1 MARTSLKRRDNQ
13 DRILNKGEYQRT
25 NGVYE
30 YRYKDVF
37 GKTRI
42 IYSWRL
48 TASDKLPK
56 GKTPCKPLREMIAD
70 IAEDAKQN
78 IDTYT
83 AKSTTLNERFDL
95 YMESKYDLRRSTKE
109 NYMYMY
115 DKYVRKSI
123 GCMKMSDFNYSIL
136 LKYYS
141 GLIRKYGFMPNSLN
155 NIHTLLNPVFE
166 VAVWDKLITTNDCSR
181 VMKTIRKNQKTKSEK
196 KPSLTMEQQRVFMN
210 YVESS
215 KTYRHWSN
223 ILTVLLGTG
232 MRISECLGLTWSNCD
247 FNEGFI
253 EVTHTLQYRKQE
265 DGRCQHYVEPVPKT
279 DAGERGIPMFDE
291 VRVALLE
298 EKARQEQVGT
308 ANTVIDG
315 VSGWCFTN
323 RYGTV
328 YKDSS
333 INDAIERIRN
343 AYNKQE
349 KIASKNEGR
358 EPLLLPHFSCHQLRH
373 TFCSRMVE
381 VEGRAKVAQSIM
393 GHKNIDTTMDVYAD
407 VEKRT
412 KKEAVKELQG
422 KLFIK

>member
-1 MARTSLKRRDNQ
+1 M
-13 DRILNKGEYQRT
+13 
-25 NGVYE
+25 
-30 YRYKDVF
+30 
-37 GKTRI
+37 
-42 IYSWRL
+42 
-48 TASDKLPK
+48 
-56 GKTPCKPLREMIAD
+56 
-70 IAEDAKQN
+70 
-78 IDTYT
+78 
-83 AKSTTLNERFDL
+83 
-95 YMESKYDLRRSTKE
+95 
-109 NYMYMY
+109 
-115 DKYVRKSI
+115 
-123 GCMKMSDFNYSIL
+123 
-136 LKYYS
+136 
-141 GLIRKYGFMPNSLN
+141 
-155 NIHTLLNPVFE
+155 
-166 VAVWDKLITTNDCSR
+166 
-181 VMKTIRKNQKTKSEK
+181 
-196 KPSLTMEQQRVFMN
+196 TMEQQKVFMN

-232 MRISECLGLTWSNCD
+232 MRISECLGLTWSTCD

-253 EVTHTLQYRKQE
+253 EVTHSLQYRKQE
-265 DGRCQHYVEPVPKT
+265 DGSCQHYVEPVPKT
-279 DAGERGIPMFDE
+279 DAGKRCIPMFEE

-343 AYNKQE
+343 AYNRQE
-349 KIASKNEGR
+349 KIDSKNEGR
-358 EPLLLPHFSCHQLRH
+358 EPFLLPHFSCHQLRH
-373 TFCSRMVE
+373 TFCSRLCE
-381 VEGRAKVAQSIM
+381 VEGRVKVSQAIM

-412 KKEAVKELQG
+412 KKEAVEALQG